1 MRTRIGMALLA
12 LLAVGC
18 SENENMSNPEIPVNA
33 KPIQVGQRVQG
44 VTRAVVTDGSSV
56 TATVLMCD
64 GAIADW
70 GGFTAVKKNTIT
82 EGVLNARANVSTA
95 SFMAG
100 TSAAVTLMPSLYYDH
115 ATNTTKSHLVAVA
128 PDGIVGASGTVV
140 TMKDVDGQQDVMYA
154 SAVDAGSETVPIDPI
169 NLTFNHLTTQLSF
182 EIKITEATGT
192 GEWDN
197 KAVAVK
203 NISVLS
209 AQLPQSVD
217 AANGAVSW
225 STPAS
230 LSVPNL
236 TSVSLN
242 NVFSKVGNPVMI
254 KEGTVKVDVTLAIG
268 DADITITNVVIKN
281 SATNADLTTVIGQ
294 SHLIS
299 LNVIEPSA
307 TTGGEVTVSAK
318 ATVTPW
324 KDGASGSANV
334 E

>member
-1 MRTRIGMALLA
+1 MALLA

-44 VTRAVVTDGSSV
+44 VTRAVVTEGSSV

-70 GGFTAVKKNTIT
+70 GSFTAVKKNTIT
-82 EGVLNARANVSTA
+82 EGVLKARANVSTA
-95 SFMAG
+95 SFKAG
-100 TSAAVTLMPSLYYDH
+100 TSAAVTLIPSLYYDH

-128 PDGIVGASGTVV
+128 PDGTVGASGTVV
-140 TMKDVDGQQDVMYA
+140 MMKDVDGQQDVMYA
-154 SAVDAGSETVPIDPI
+154 SAEDAGSETSPQTPA
-169 NLTFNHLTTQLSF
+169 LTFNHLTTQLSF

-192 GEWDN
+192 GEWDG

-217 AANGAVSW
+217 AADGAVSW

-242 NVFSKVGNPVMI
+242 NDFSKVGNPVMI
-254 KEGTVKVDVTLAIG
+254 KGEGTVKVDVTLAVD
-268 DADITITNVVIKN
+268 DADITITNVDIKDPN
-281 SATNADLTTVIGQ
+281 GSNLTTGIGE

-307 TTGGEVTVSAK
+307 TTGGEVTVSAQ

-324 KDGASGSANV
+324 KDGASGSADV

>member
-44 VTRAVVTDGSSV
+44 VTRAVVTEGSSV

-70 GGFTAVKKNTIT
+70 GSFTAVKKNTIT
-82 EGVLNARANVSTA
+82 EGVLKARANVSTA
-95 SFMAG
+95 SFKAG
-100 TSAAVTLMPSLYYDH
+100 TSAAVTLIPSLYYDH

-128 PDGIVGASGTVV
+128 PDGTVGASGTVV
-140 TMKDVDGQQDVMYA
+140 MMKDVDGQQDVMYA
-154 SAVDAGSETVPIDPI
+154 SAEDAGSETSPQTPA
-169 NLTFNHLTTQLSF
+169 LTFNHLTTQLSF

-192 GEWDN
+192 GEWDG

-217 AANGAVSW
+217 AADGAVSW

-242 NVFSKVGNPVMI
+242 NDFSKVGNPVMI
-254 KEGTVKVDVTLAIG
+254 KGEGTVKVDVTLAVD
-268 DADITITNVVIKN
+268 DADITITNVDIKDPN
-281 SATNADLTTVIGQ
+281 GSNLTTGIGE

-307 TTGGEVTVSAK
+307 TTGGEVTVSAQ

-324 KDGASGSANV
+324 KDGASGSADV

>member
-1 MRTRIGMALLA
+1 MALLA

-44 VTRAVVTDGSSV
+44 VTRAVVTEGSSV

-70 GGFTAVKKNTIT
+70 GSFTAVKKNTIT
-82 EGVLNARANVSTA
+82 NGTLEARANVSTA
-95 SFMAG
+95 SFKAG
-100 TSAAVTLMPSLYYDH
+100 TSAAVTLTPFLYYDH
-115 ATNTTKSHLVAVA
+115 TTNTTKSHLVAVA
-128 PDGIVGASGTVV
+128 PDGTVGASGTVV
-140 TMKDVDGQQDVMYA
+140 TMKDVDGQQDVMHA
-154 SAVDAGSETVPIDPI
+154 SAVDAGSEDASVVP
-169 NLTFNHLTTQLSF
+169 NFTFHHLTTQLSF
-182 EIKITEATGT
+182 EIKITEAAGT
-192 GEWDN
+192 GVWDN

-203 NISVLS
+203 NISVQS

-217 AANGAVSW
+217 AADGKVSW
-225 STPAS
+225 SAPAA
-230 LSVPNL
+230 LDVPNL

-242 NVFSKVGNPVMI
+242 GIASKVGNPVMI
-254 KEGTVKVDVTLAIG
+254 KGEGTVKVDVTLAVG
-268 DADITITNVVIKN
+268 DVDIPITNVVIKDSSTGN
-281 SATNADLTTVIGQ
+281 DLTTGTGE

-324 KDGASGSANV
+324 KDGASGSADV

>member
-44 VTRAVVTDGSSV
+44 VTRAVVTEGSSV

-64 GAIADW
+64 GATADW
-70 GGFTAVKKNTIT
+70 SGFTAVKKNTIT
-82 EGVLNARANVSTA
+82 DGALEARANVSTA

-154 SAVDAGSETVPIDPI
+154 SAVDAGSEDASVVP
-169 NLTFNHLTTQLSF
+169 NFTFNHLTTQLSF

>member
-33 KPIQVGQRVQG
+33 KPIQVGQSVQG
-44 VTRAVVTDGSSV
+44 VTRAVVTEGSSV

-64 GAIADW
+64 GATADW
-70 GGFTAVKKNTIT
+70 SGFTAVKKNTIT
-82 EGVLNARANVSTA
+82 NGALEARANVSTA
-95 SFMAG
+95 SFEAG

-154 SAVDAGSETVPIDPI
+154 SAVDAGSEDASVVP
-169 NLTFNHLTTQLSF
+169 NFTFNHLTTQLSF

-217 AANGAVSW
+217 AAGGAVSW

-254 KEGTVKVDVTLAIG
+254 KGEGTVKVDVTLAIG
-268 DADITITNVVIKN
+268 DADITITNVDIKDSN
-281 SATNADLTTVIGQ
+281 GSNLTTVIGQ

-324 KDGASGSANV
+324 QEGASGSADV

>member
-1 MRTRIGMALLA
+1 MALLA

-44 VTRAVVTDGSSV
+44 VTRAVVTEGSSV

-64 GAIADW
+64 GATADW
-70 GGFTAVKKNTIT
+70 SGFTAVKKNTIT
-82 EGVLNARANVSTA
+82 DGALKARANVSTA

-100 TSAAVTLMPSLYYDH
+100 TSAAVTLIPSLYYDH

-154 SAVDAGSETVPIDPI
+154 SAEDAGSETSPQTPA
-169 NLTFNHLTTQLSF
+169 LTFNHLTTQLSF

-217 AANGAVSW
+217 AAGGAVSW

-242 NVFSKVGNPVMI
+242 NDFSKVGNPVMI
-254 KEGTVKVDVTLAIG
+254 KGEGTVKVDVTLAIG

-281 SATNADLTTVIGQ
+281 SATNVDLTTGIGE

-324 KDGASGSANV
+324 KDGASGSADV

>member
-1 MRTRIGMALLA
+1 MALLA

-44 VTRAVVTDGSSV
+44 VTRAVVTEGSSV

-70 GGFTAVKKNTIT
+70 GSFTAVKKNTIT
-82 EGVLNARANVSTA
+82 NGALEARANVSTA
-95 SFMAG
+95 SFEAG

-154 SAVDAGSETVPIDPI
+154 SAVDAGSEDASVVP
-169 NLTFNHLTTQLSF
+169 NFTFNHLTTQLSF

-217 AANGAVSW
+217 AAGGKVSW
-225 STPAS
+225 SAPAA
-230 LSVPNL
+230 LDVPNL

-242 NVFSKVGNPVMI
+242 GIASKVGNPVMI
-254 KEGTVKVDVTLAIG
+254 KGEGTVKVDVTLAVG
-268 DADITITNVVIKN
+268 DVDIPITNVVIKDSSTGN
-281 SATNADLTTVIGQ
+281 DLTTGTGE

-324 KDGASGSANV
+324 KDGASGSADV

>member
-1 MRTRIGMALLA
+1 MALLA

-44 VTRAVVTDGSSV
+44 VTRAVVTEGSSV

-64 GAIADW
+64 GATADW
-70 GGFTAVKKNTIT
+70 SGFTAVKKNTIT

-95 SFMAG
+95 SFKAG
-100 TSAAVTLMPSLYYDH
+100 TSAAVTLIPSLYYDH
-115 ATNTTKSHLVAVA
+115 TTNTTKSHLVAVA

-154 SAVDAGSETVPIDPI
+154 SAVDAGSETSPQTPA
-169 NLTFNHLTTQLSF
+169 LTFNHLTTQLSF

-217 AANGAVSW
+217 AADGAVSW

-242 NVFSKVGNPVMI
+242 NDFSKVGNPVMI
-254 KEGTVKVDVTLAIG
+254 KGEGTVKVDVTLAIG

-281 SATNADLTTVIGQ
+281 SATNVDLTTGTGQ

-307 TTGGEVTVSAK
+307 TTGDEVTVSAK

-324 KDGASGSANV
+324 KEGASGSADV

>member
-1 MRTRIGMALLA
+1 MALLA

-18 SENENMSNPEIPVNA
+18 SENENMSNPETPVNA
-33 KPIQVGQRVQG
+33 KPIQLGQRVQG
-44 VTRAVVTDGSSV
+44 VTRAVVTDGSNV

-64 GAIADW
+64 GTTADW
-70 GGFTAVKKNTIT
+70 GSFTAVKKNTIT
-82 EGVLNARANVSTA
+82 NGELQARANVSTA
-95 SFMAG
+95 SFKAG
-100 TSAAVTLMPSLYYDH
+100 TSAAVNLTPSLYYNH
-115 ATNTTKSHLVAVA
+115 ATNTIKSHLVAVA
-128 PDGIVGASGTVV
+128 PDGTVGASGTVV

-154 SAVDAGSETVPIDPI
+154 SVVDAGSETSAETPE
-169 NLTFNHLTTQLSF
+169 LTFNHLTTQLSF
-182 EIKITEATGT
+182 EIKISEATGT

-217 AANGAVSW
+217 AAGGTVSW
-225 STPAS
+225 STPAA
-230 LSVPNL
+230 LDVPNL

-242 NVFSKVGNPVMI
+242 GTASKVGNPVMI
-254 KEGTVKVDVTLAIG
+254 KGEGTVKVDVTLAVG

-281 SATNADLTTVIGQ
+281 SATNADLTTEVGK

-307 TTGGEVTVSAK
+307 TSGGEVTVSAK

-324 KDGASGSANV
+324 KNGASGSADV

>member
-1 MRTRIGMALLA
+1 MALLA

-33 KPIQVGQRVQG
+33 KPIQVGLRVQG
-44 VTRAVVTDGSSV
+44 VTRAVVTEGSSV

-70 GGFTAVKKNTIT
+70 GSFTAVKKNTIT
-82 EGVLNARANVSTA
+82 EGVLKARANVSTA
-95 SFMAG
+95 SFKAG
-100 TSAAVTLMPSLYYDH
+100 TSAAVTLIPSLYYDH

-128 PDGIVGASGTVV
+128 PDGTVGASGTVV
-140 TMKDVDGQQDVMYA
+140 MMKDVDGQQDVMYA
-154 SAVDAGSETVPIDPI
+154 SAEDAGSETSPQTPA
-169 NLTFNHLTTQLSF
+169 LTFNHLTTQLSF

-192 GEWDN
+192 GEWDG

-217 AANGAVSW
+217 AADGAVSW

-242 NVFSKVGNPVMI
+242 NDFSKVGNPVMI
-254 KEGTVKVDVTLAIG
+254 KGEGTVKVDVTLAVD
-268 DADITITNVVIKN
+268 DADITITNVDIKDPN
-281 SATNADLTTVIGQ
+281 GSNLTTVIGQ

-307 TTGGEVTVSAK
+307 TTGSEVTVSAK

-324 KDGASGSANV
+324 KDGASGSADV